1 MSKWCQFKKKRTNML
16 GEEEFG
22 RPYLVTDDLKTSKG
36 KILGKRG
43 DAQILNYT
51 IFCRGAG
58 PVRV

>member
-1 MSKWCQFKKKRTNML
+1 ML

-58 PVRV
+58 PARV